1 MLHANAQICQYA
13 YSTLCDLLISMSPHL
28 VDKNPDYQVLVVEI
42 NENLIQSLL
51 TFLNTYVFFAED
63 PKSECSTIRYQ
74 YTIDYLPVDQDEQA
88 KIETLHKKRNLL
100 AAYCKLIVHNV
111 LPIQAATNILKYYV
125 KVIIYKE
132 FRICLSDC
140 ILSVIPV

>member
-1 MLHANAQICQYA
+1 MLHANTQICQYA
-13 YSTLCDLLISMSPHL
+13 YCTLCDLLISMSPHL

-42 NENLIQSLL
+42 NENLIQALL
-51 TFLNTYVFFAED
+51 TFLNSYVFFAED
-63 PKSECSTIRYQ
+63 PKSKSHVELKMKFHRSLIS
-74 YTIDYLPVDQDEQA
+74 LDQDEQA

-125 KVIIYKE
+125 KVR
-132 FRICLSDC
+132 FS
-140 ILSVIPV
+140 

>member
-1 MLHANAQICQYA
+1 MLHANTQICHYA

-51 TFLNTYVFFAED
+51 TFLNTYVFFAEE
-63 PKSECSTIRYQ
+63 PKSNPMC
-74 YTIDYLPVDQDEQA
+74 YLYYDRFFFFYIDQDEQA
-88 KIETLHKKRNLL
+88 KIEVLHKKRNLL

-125 KVIIYKE
+125 KV
-132 FRICLSDC
+132 LSH
-140 ILSVIPV
+140 

>member
-1 MLHANAQICQYA
+1 MIHANIQICHYA

-28 VDKNPDYQVLVVEI
+28 VDKNPDYQVLVIEI

-51 TFLNTYVFFAED
+51 TFLNNYVFFVEE
-63 PKSECSTIRYQ
+63 PKSNSKQ
-74 YTIDYLPVDQDEQA
+74 KQIDVYFFLLDQDEQA

-125 KVIIYKE
+125 KVN
-132 FRICLSDC
+132 
-140 ILSVIPV
+140 

>member
-1 MLHANAQICQYA
+1 MLHANTQICHYA

-28 VDKNPDYQVLVVEI
+28 VDKNPDYQVLVIEI

-51 TFLNTYVFFAED
+51 TFLNTYVFFAEE
-63 PKSECSTIRYQ
+63 PKSNLFLIKLNFIHLSF
-74 YTIDYLPVDQDEQA
+74 LDQDEQA

-125 KVIIYKE
+125 KV
-132 FRICLSDC
+132 
-140 ILSVIPV
+140 

>member
-1 MLHANAQICQYA
+1 MLHANPQICHYA

-28 VDKNPDYQVLVVEI
+28 VDKNPDYQVLIIEI
-42 NENLIQSLL
+42 NENLIQALL
-51 TFLNTYVFFAED
+51 TFLNTYVFFAEE
-63 PKSECSTIRYQ
+63 PKSNLFLIKLNFIHLSF
-74 YTIDYLPVDQDEQA
+74 LDQDEQA

-125 KVIIYKE
+125 KVK
-132 FRICLSDC
+132 
-140 ILSVIPV
+140 

>member
-1 MLHANAQICQYA
+1 MLHANPQICHYA

-28 VDKNPDYQVLVVEI
+28 VDKNPDYQVLVIEI

-51 TFLNTYVFFAED
+51 TFLNTYVFFAEE
-63 PKSECSTIRYQ
+63 PKSKQIKKFLSIS
-74 YTIDYLPVDQDEQA
+74 LFFLLLDQDEQG

-125 KVIIYKE
+125 KVK
-132 FRICLSDC
+132 
-140 ILSVIPV
+140 